1 MGFSDSQHL
10 RKTVAGTCMVLGP
23 LLVLVAFVLS
33 PRLET
38 DAGAQL
44 RVAAE
49 HVDRF
54 YLVNLIAMVGV
65 ALLFPAVL
73 GLMHMVRERRPFE
86 GAVGGG
92 LAFVG
97 LLATMASFG
106 LAFAMWQMVADGV
119 QPSDVSLVNSINDA
133 AGIQI
138 PIGIVGFAGAVGFV
152 VLMLGMYRAH
162 VVDWWMA
169 LFVAT
174 GVVLINV
181 AFPTGMLAL
190 AIAGGA
196 LLLVGLGTIGLM
208 VLREGDAEW
217 EHTPDY
223 HGWRPTAGMG

>member
-10 RKTVAGTCMVLGP
+10 RKTVAGLCMVLGP

-38 DAGAQL
+38 DAAAQL

-54 YLVNLIAMVGV
+54 YLVNLLAMVGV

-106 LAFAMWQMVADGV
+106 LAFAMWQMVSDGV
-119 QPSDVSLVNSINDA
+119 QPGDVALLDSINES
-133 AGIQI
+133 AGVQI
-138 PIGIVGFAGAVGFV
+138 PVFIVGFAGAVGV
-152 VLMLGMYRAH
+152 GVLMLGMYRAH

-196 LLLVGLGTIGLM
+196 LMLVGLGTIGLM
-208 VLREGDAEW
+208 VLREGDADW

-223 HGWRPTAGMG
+223 HGWRPTAGVS

>member
-10 RKTVAGTCMVLGP
+10 RKTVAGTSMVLGP
-23 LLVLVAFVLS
+23 LLLVIAFVMS

-38 DAGAQL
+38 EAAAQL

-65 ALLFPAVL
+65 VLMVPAVL
-73 GLMHMVRERRPFE
+73 GLMHMVRERRPVH

-92 LAFVG
+92 LSVLG

-106 LAFAMWQMVADGV
+106 IAFAIWQMASDGV
-119 QPSDVSLVNSINDA
+119 SAGDVTLLDSIIDS
-133 AGIQI
+133 AGIVI
-138 PIGIVGFAGAVGFV
+138 PINVVGFVGGLGFV
-152 VLMLGMYRAH
+152 VLMLGMYRGH

-169 LFVAT
+169 LCAAV

-181 AFPTGMLAL
+181 AFPAGVLAL
-190 AIAGGA
+190 AILGSA
-196 LLLVGLGTIGLM
+196 LLLVGLGAIGVM
-208 VLREGDAEW
+208 VVRESDSDW

-223 HGWRPTAGMG
+223 SGWRPAAMH

>member
-10 RKTVAGTCMVLGP
+10 RKTIAGVSMVLGP
-23 LLVLVAFVLS
+23 LLLLIAFVMS

-38 DAGAQL
+38 EAGAQL

-54 YLVNLIAMVGV
+54 YLVNLIAMIGV
-65 ALLFPAVL
+65 VMLVPAVL
-73 GLMHMVRERRPFE
+73 GLMHMVRERRPVH

-92 LAFVG
+92 LAVLG

-106 LAFAMWQMVADGV
+106 IAFAIWQMAADGV
-119 QPSDVSLVNSINDA
+119 SAADVALLDSLMDT
-133 AGIQI
+133 AGVVI
-138 PIGIVGFAGAVGFV
+138 PINVVGFLGALGFV

-169 LFVAT
+169 LCAAA
-174 GVVLINV
+174 GVVLINI
-181 AFPTGMLAL
+181 AFPAGVLAL
-190 AIAGGA
+190 AILGSA
-196 LLLVGLGTIGLM
+196 LLVAGLGAVGVM
-208 VLREGDAEW
+208 VVRESDADW

-223 HGWRPTAGMG
+223 SGWRPAALH

>member
-10 RKTVAGTCMVLGP
+10 RKTVAGACMVVGP
-23 LLVLVAFVLS
+23 LLLLAAFVIS

-38 DAGAQL
+38 EAAAQL

-49 HVDRF
+49 HVDR
-54 YLVNLIAMVGV
+54 YYIVNLIAMIAVV
-65 ALLFPAVL
+65 LMVPAVL
-73 GLMHMVRERRPFE
+73 GLMHMVRERRPAH

-92 LAFVG
+92 LSILG
-97 LLATMASFG
+97 LLATMAGFG
-106 LAFAMWQMVADGV
+106 IAFAVWRMVADGV
-119 QPSDVSLVNSINDA
+119 QPGDVALVESINET
-133 AGIQI
+133 AGVQI
-138 PIGIVGFAGAVGFV
+138 PIAIVGFAGAIGFA

-169 LFVAT
+169 LCAAL

-181 AFPTGMLAL
+181 AFPAGVLAL
-190 AIAGGA
+190 AIVGGA

-208 VLREGDAEW
+208 VLRESDAEW

-223 HGWRPTAGMG
+223 HGWRPAAGVS

>member
-10 RKTVAGTCMVLGP
+10 RKMVAGLSMVLGP
-23 LLVLVAFVLS
+23 LLLVVAFVAS

-38 DAGAQL
+38 EAAAQL

-65 ALLFPAVL
+65 ALLVPAVL
-73 GLMHMVRERRPFE
+73 GLMHMIRERRPAH
-86 GAVGGG
+86 GAIGGG
-92 LAFVG
+92 LSVLG
-97 LLATMASFG
+97 LLATMVSFG
-106 LAFAMWQMVADGV
+106 IAFAIWRMASDGV
-119 QPSDVSLVNSINDA
+119 SAGDVALLDSIMDA
-133 AGIQI
+133 AGVVI
-138 PIGIVGFAGAVGFV
+138 PVNLVGFAGAIGFV

-169 LFVAT
+169 LCAAA

-181 AFPTGMLAL
+181 AFPVGMLAL
-190 AIAGGA
+190 AILGSA
-196 LLLVGLGTIGLM
+196 LLLVGLGAVGVM
-208 VLREGDAEW
+208 VMRESDADW

-223 HGWRPTAGMG
+223 SGWRPAAMH

>member
-10 RKTVAGTCMVLGP
+10 RKTVAGVSMVLGP
-23 LLVLVAFVLS
+23 LLLLIAFVAS

-38 DAGAQL
+38 EAGAQL

-54 YLVNLIAMVGV
+54 YLVNLLAMIGV
-65 ALLFPAVL
+65 VLLVPAVL
-73 GLMHMVRERRPFE
+73 GLMHMVRERRPLH

-92 LAFVG
+92 LAVLG

-106 LAFAMWQMVADGV
+106 IAFAIWQMASNGV
-119 QPSDVSLVNSINDA
+119 QATDVALLDSLMDS
-133 AGIQI
+133 AGVVI
-138 PIGIVGFAGAVGFV
+138 PINVVGFLGALGFV

-169 LFVAT
+169 LCAAA

-181 AFPTGMLAL
+181 AFPAGVLAL
-190 AIAGGA
+190 AILGSA
-196 LLLVGLGTIGLM
+196 LLLAGLGAIGVM
-208 VLREGDAEW
+208 VWRESDADW

-223 HGWRPTAGMG
+223 SGWRPAALH

>member
-10 RKTVAGTCMVLGP
+10 RKTVAGASMVLGP
-23 LLVLVAFVLS
+23 LLLLVAFVLS

-38 DAGAQL
+38 EAAAQL

-65 ALLFPAVL
+65 ALLVPAVL
-73 GLMHMVRERRPFE
+73 GLMHMVRERQPAY

-92 LAFVG
+92 LTMLG

-106 LAFAMWQMVADGV
+106 IAFVVWQMAADGV
-119 QPSDVSLVNSINDA
+119 QSGDVTLYDSILDT
-133 AGIQI
+133 AGIVI
-138 PIGIVGFAGAVGFV
+138 PITVVGFAGAVGFV
-152 VLMLGMYRAH
+152 LLMLGMYRAH

-169 LFVAT
+169 LCAAT
-174 GVVLINV
+174 GVVLINI
-181 AFPTGMLAL
+181 AFPAGVLAL
-190 AIAGGA
+190 AIVGSA
-196 LLLVGLGTIGLM
+196 LLVVGLGTIGVM
-208 VLREGDAEW
+208 VVRESDADW

-223 HGWRPTAGMG
+223 GGWRPAAMH

>member
-10 RKTVAGTCMVLGP
+10 RKTIAGTCMVLGP
-23 LLVLVAFVLS
+23 LFILAAFVIS

-38 DAGAQL
+38 EAAAQL

-54 YLVNLIAMVGV
+54 YLVNLLAMIGV
-65 ALLFPAVL
+65 AMLVPAVL
-73 GLMHMVRERRPFE
+73 GLMHMIRERRPAH
-86 GAVGGG
+86 GALGGG
-92 LAFVG
+92 LSVLG
-97 LLATMASFG
+97 LLATLASFG
-106 LAFAMWQMVADGV
+106 LAFAVWRMVSDGV
-119 QPSDVSLVNSINDA
+119 QPADVTLLESINDA
-133 AGIQI
+133 AGIMI

-169 LFVAT
+169 LCAAA
-174 GVVLINV
+174 GVVMINIGLAV
-181 AFPTGMLAL
+181 GVLAL
-190 AIAGGA
+190 GIAGGA
-196 LLLVGLGTIGLM
+196 LTLVGLGTIGLM

-223 HGWRPTAGMG
+223 HGWRPTAGVS

>member
-10 RKTVAGTCMVLGP
+10 RKMVAGTSMLLGP
-23 LLVLVAFVLS
+23 LLLVIAFVMS

-38 DAGAQL
+38 EAAAQL

-65 ALLFPAVL
+65 ALMIPAVL
-73 GLMHMVRERRPFE
+73 GLMHMVRERRPAH
-86 GAVGGG
+86 GAIGGA
-92 LAFVG
+92 LSVLG

-106 LAFAMWQMVADGV
+106 IAFAIWQMATDGV
-119 QPSDVSLVNSINDA
+119 SAGDVALLDSLMDT
-133 AGIQI
+133 AGIVI
-138 PIGIVGFAGAVGFV
+138 PINVVAFAGCIGFV
-152 VLMLGMYRAH
+152 VLMFGLYRGH

-169 LFVAT
+169 LCAAV

-181 AFPTGMLAL
+181 AFPAGVLAL
-190 AIAGGA
+190 AILGSA
-196 LLLVGLGTIGLM
+196 LLLVGLGAIGVM
-208 VLREGDAEW
+208 VVRESDSDW

-223 HGWRPTAGMG
+223 SGWRPAATH

>member
-106 LAFAMWQMVADGV
+106 LAFAIWQMVADGV

-196 LLLVGLGTIGLM
+196 LLLVGLGTVGLM

-217 EHTPDY
+217 EHTPEY
-223 HGWRPTAGMG
+223 HGWRPTAGVS